1 MIERLFTK
9 DFAVSDNVESL
20 KSEGSWILKDVDFE
34 NPDYSS
40 QKLANVA
47 NCRTPL

>member
-9 DFAVSDNVESL
+9 DFAVSDNIETL
-20 KSEGSWILKDVDFE
+20 KSKGSWILKDVDFE

-40 QKLANVA
+40 QKMASLAN
-47 NCRTPL
+47 CKTPI